1 MHTIKIWNDEPAPRQ
16 IAEIADALSRGGLVI
31 MPTDSVYA
39 ITCDALSPK
48 SIDRLCSLK
57 GINTDK
63 QTLSIICS
71 DISMAAEY
79 AAIGDTAF
87 AMLKRNTPGPF
98 TWILKASR
106 MLPKVFKGRRQVGI
120 RIPDTKVC
128 REVAEKLGHPLLTT
142 SIDLSDEDYAR
153 EPELIAEK
161 YDGKADMMVDG
172 GEGAFIPTA
181 IIAFDDQ
188 ENEYEIIR
196 EGLRE
201 PV

>member
-1 MHTIKIWNDEPAPRQ
+1 MHTIKIWNNDPAPRQ
-16 IAEIADALSRGGLVI
+16 TAEIADALSRGEIVI

-48 SIDRLCSLK
+48 AIERLCDIK
-57 GINTDK
+57 GIDPGK
-63 QTLSIICS
+63 HTLSIICS
-71 DISMAAEY
+71 DISMASEY
-79 AAIGDTAF
+79 AVIGDMAF
-87 AMLKRNTPGPF
+87 DMLKRNTPGPF

-106 MLPKVFKGRRQVGI
+106 SLPKVFKGRRQVGI
-120 RIPDTKVC
+120 RIPDNKVC

-161 YDGKADMMVDG
+161 YEERAAMMVDG

-181 IIAFDDQ
+181 IIAFDDP